1 MHLIVY
7 KNPLTSTLDSRE
19 QIANSSAQWKVVLTF
34 GSIQI
39 DLLMVRETGDEDA
52 FGNLL
57 LGCQQRASRN
67 CSVSLTSAYTRRSL
81 SSRMLMCGVEWP
93 DKCCRVNSRWRREGW
108 LGLDSPGARKLI
120 DSSRGLR
127 LREGSLWSS
136 ASRVSGLEENRR
148 NTKSAPL

>member
-57 LGCQQRASRN
+57 LGCQQRASSELFRVLDQ
-67 CSVSLTSAYTRRSL
+67 CLRSEIPQQPH
-81 SSRMLMCGVEWP
+81 V
-93 DKCCRVNSRWRREGW
+93 DVWRRMAGQVLQGE
-108 LGLDSPGARKLI
+108 LEMEK
-120 DSSRGLR
+120 RGLA
-127 LREGSLWSS
+127 W
-136 ASRVSGLEENRR
+136 SGLPRSQE
-148 NTKSAPL
+148 AD

>member
-52 FGNLL
+52 FGNL
-57 LGCQQRASRN
+57 
-67 CSVSLTSAYTRRSL
+67 
-81 SSRMLMCGVEWP
+81 
-93 DKCCRVNSRWRREGW
+93 
-108 LGLDSPGARKLI
+108 
-120 DSSRGLR
+120 
-127 LREGSLWSS
+127 
-136 ASRVSGLEENRR
+136 
-148 NTKSAPL
+148 